1 MDISS
6 YIVHRIPKSDG
17 TLRVIHEP
25 CPELK
30 LRQKGVLRWLLA
42 RGISAGKYAH
52 GFVRGR
58 SIATN
63 AAVHTGKRVILKAD
77 LKDFFGSTKSPVI
90 KRILIRE
97 GISKDVADEI
107 VEICTLDGVL
117 PAGAPGSPFIAN
129 LVGKHMDYRIA
140 GLAEKYD
147 AAYTRYADD
156 LCFSSDNPKLNHML
170 PALEHVVKRC
180 GYTLNSKKTRIMRS
194 GRRQTVTGL
203 VVNAKVN
210 IPRTLRKNTR
220 AAVHNIK
227 MAIVNGGEFD
237 EQEFLQIKG
246 MLAYF
251 SDVRPDLAPC
261 CRADIAE
268 IERLLEMRNRI
279 AA

>member
-1 MDISS
+1 MDINS
-6 YIVHRIPKSDG
+6 YIIHRIPKSDG

-30 LRQKGVLRWLLA
+30 ARQKGVLRWLLA

-58 SIATN
+58 STATN
-63 AAVHTGKRVILKAD
+63 AAVHTNKRVILKAD
-77 LKDFFGSTKSPVI
+77 LENFFGTTKSPVI
-90 KRILIRE
+90 KRILMRE

-107 VEICTLDGVL
+107 VEICTLNGVL
-117 PAGAPGSPFIAN
+117 AQGPPSSPFLAN

-156 LCFSSDNPKLNHML
+156 LCFSSDNPKLNHIL
-170 PALEHVVKRC
+170 PALMHVVKRC
-180 GYTLNSKKTRIMRS
+180 GYSLNDRKTRIMRS

-220 AAVHNIK
+220 AAVHNLK
-227 MAIVNGGEFD
+227 MAIVNGEEFD
-237 EQEFLQIKG
+237 PEEFLRIKG
-246 MLAYF
+246 MLVYF
-251 SDVRPDLAPC
+251 SDIRPDLAPRW
-261 CRADIAE
+261 RADISE
-268 IERLLEMRNRI
+268 IERLLEMHNRL

>member
-1 MDISS
+1 MDINS

-58 SIATN
+58 STATN
-63 AAVHTGKRVILKAD
+63 AAVHTNKKVILKAD

-90 KRILIRE
+90 KRILMRE